1 MLSLN
6 KFKKHLFVGG
16 LPKKCFKKPRKTRK
30 KTPVFFSWE
39 AWNLNTLLDSGTDNF
54 V

>member
-16 LPKKCFKKPRKTRK
+16 LPKKCFKKPRKTHK
-30 KTPVFFSWE
+30 KTWE